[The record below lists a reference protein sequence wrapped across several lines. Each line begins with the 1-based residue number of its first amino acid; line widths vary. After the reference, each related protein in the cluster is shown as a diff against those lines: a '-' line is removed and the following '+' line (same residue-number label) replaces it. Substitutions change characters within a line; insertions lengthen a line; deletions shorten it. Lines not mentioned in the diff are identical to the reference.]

1 MFRGGSVVTS
11 WVEKLVDVTGYIRD
25 AGSLRASLEIVT
37 KDSGFD
43 GFAYYFSHQNRDI
56 TISNYHQEWQSRYI
70 ERRLVRSDPV
80 VRRAKLLRRAFSWDA
95 EEDRSLWNRDERLL
109 FKEAA
114 EFEIRS
120 GITVPVKT
128 ANGGT
133 SLFTLVSK
141 RPRSAENRIV
151 DEVAA
156 AASVG
161 QLHATIA
168 CIDMQPSNEESVRLD
183 PKAAIYL
190 RWIEHGLSWSRV
202 ASIEGTTYDS
212 VRSSLVSAKKKLDCA
227 TTTQLVA
234 TAIRRHLI

>member
-1 MFRGGSVVTS
+1 MTS
-11 WVEKLVDVTGYIRD
+11 WMEKVVDVTGYIRD

-37 KDSGFD
+37 NDSGFD

-56 TISNYHQEWQSRYI
+56 TISNYHHEWQSRYI

-114 EFEIRS
+114 EFDIRS

-141 RPRSAENRIV
+141 SPRSPENRIV

-168 CIDMQPSNEESVRLD
+168 CIDMQPSNEEGVRLD